1 MYRDDEEEIS
11 LNEEFTL
18 AEPEE
23 NFNIEEIPTIEEM
36 LSVDK
41 EEVEQIQK
49 ISDMSSDNAGD
60 TSDALNLTPQP
71 ENSVSDTEENF
82 LPEFEKDILN
92 EDFDNSANSINLLNT
107 DDMLMTDE
115 IMLNTAESAGDSVST
130 TVTSA
135 PEEVEEESL
144 TLHNFDENLRNDNEF
159 SPEFAETDNEES
171 ITKLNISDTFTES
184 EKTEEMQSENIA
196 HEEEVLN
203 LPDTNIEQALSDENI
218 NFIDEP
224 SNADEETQYEEQN
237 LSVEYT
243 YSENELEVFTEN
255 SFENAVMEDF
265 TDNGITPDLVT
276 DFSES
281 EFEVKNTGIDINDY
295 NSNNTNVLT
304 IENNDS
310 VKQSEQL
317 YDVFAQIDALLDDN
331 GTSDITLTQS
341 QPFNTTNLDDAAASI
356 PQQEYDTDPDSQI
369 LSTDG
374 ELESKENFDFSYEE
388 AANSVEDNE
397 SEEAVQQ
404 KYKSAFNPIKYMR
417 ETSSENKEFDENKEI
432 FDFAHTSEDIPIS
445 KNNFSEQ
452 PFIETDVSNEEI
464 SSETENN
471 KDMLEFLYA
480 EDGTAVSPESLV
492 SSETEEGFENVTELN
507 LDEPSG
513 KDNTL
518 TNEITKKIILSA
530 AVCTVLIGAGITAVS
545 VFNRKSAEEI
555 AELTP
560 NGITTPLEAA
570 NSIDT
575 TPSIVE
581 NANVNAD
588 IPDINNIKQA
598 KTDTVTQDVIKEEIQ
613 KRTTPINPEAYL
625 SVNKIQWQVPYY
637 LSYSPN
643 INSYL
648 QTAGKS
654 IKLQVSSD
662 LLLVNEYAYSNLVK
676 ISLKLNNSGV
686 LQSTNIL
693 TSSGSK
699 QIDDIVLQSVKSTLN
714 VLKLPAGEVKT
725 PDLNL
730 TITIYF

>member
-11 LNEEFTL
+11 LNEDFTL
-18 AEPEE
+18 PALEE

-49 ISDMSSDNAGD
+49 ISAMSSDNAD
-60 TSDALNLTPQP
+60 NTSDVLNLNTQY
-71 ENSVSDTEENF
+71 ENSADAAVM
-82 LPEFEKDILN
+82 P
-92 EDFDNSANSINLLNT
+92 
-107 DDMLMTDE
+107 
-115 IMLNTAESAGDSVST
+115 
-130 TVTSA
+130 A
-135 PEEVEEESL
+135 PEKVEEEEESL
-144 TLHNFDENLRNDNEF
+144 NLHDFDENLQNDNEF
-159 SPEFAETDNEES
+159 SPEYAETAGE
-171 ITKLNISDTFTES
+171 
-184 EKTEEMQSENIA
+184 
-196 HEEEVLN
+196 
-203 LPDTNIEQALSDENI
+203 ENI

-224 SNADEETQYEEQN
+224 SNTGEEAQYEEHT
-237 LSVEYT
+237 SSGDYT
-243 YSENELEVFTEN
+243 YAENELLTEN
-255 SFENAVMEDF
+255 SFENTAMENIP
-265 TDNGITPDLVT
+265 DNGITPEIVT
-276 DFSES
+276 NFSES
-281 EFEVKNTGIDINDY
+281 EFEGKNTDIYINDY
-295 NSNNTNVLT
+295 NSNDTDVLL
-304 IENNDS
+304 IENKDS
-310 VKQSEQL
+310 VKKFQQPD
-317 YDVFAQIDALLDDN
+317 DVFARIDALLDDN
-331 GTSDITLTQS
+331 GTFDITSPKVQS
-341 QPFNTTNLDDAAASI
+341 INTTDLDDAAASI

-369 LSTDG
+369 LFTDE
-374 ELESKENFDFSYEE
+374 ELENKENFDFSYEE
-388 AANSVEDNE
+388 AENYVEDNE
-397 SEEAVQQ
+397 SEENVPQ

-417 ETSSENKEFDENKEI
+417 ETISEKKEI
-432 FDFAHTSEDIPIS
+432 DADKENFDFSYMSEEIPIPE
-445 KNNFSEQ
+445 NNFSEQ
-452 PFIETDVSNEEI
+452 PFTEPDISNEETSSENKELVDNKENFDFSYTGEDIPIPENNFPELPFTETAVSNEET

-480 EDGTAVSPESLV
+480 EDGTADSAENLV
-492 SSETEEGFENVTELN
+492 SSENEEEYENFTELN

-518 TNEITKKIILSA
+518 TNGKAKKIILSA
-530 AVCTVLIGAGITAVS
+530 AFCAVLIGAGITAVS

-560 NGITTPLEAA
+560 NGITTPLEAV

-575 TPSIVE
+575 SSAIVKE
-581 NANVNAD
+581 NTNLSAA
-588 IPDINNIKQA
+588 IPDINKIKQP
-598 KTDTVTQDVIKEEIQ
+598 KVDTVTHDVIKDEIQ
-613 KRTTPINPEAYL
+613 KRTTPINRESYL
-625 SVNKIQWQVPYY
+625 SVSKIQWQVPYY

-676 ISLKLNNSGV
+676 VNLKLNNSGV

-699 QIDDIVLQSVKSTLN
+699 QIDDVVLQSVKSTLN